1 MCGWP
6 STSEPADALQLLSG
20 AADWGPATGGL
31 ISSLREQ
38 PLLAVVRCSGAAAL
52 HWHVQ
57 QLASAG
63 VRHVEVAWSPQPGW
77 VDQCQALQRQF
88 PGLLLGAAS
97 ITTAAAL
104 GDVRAAGLTY
114 AMSPLLCPELLAEA
128 ARLDLLLVPGV
139 MSPTEVDLARR
150 LGCGLVKLFPAAA
163 LGPGYWRLLAGP
175 LAPLPFC
182 IAAGGLRPADV
193 PVWLAAGVQAV
204 TLGSALFTAGPEA
217 ALDPQLALVLQAL
230 KLASAAAPANTA
242 DVPVSPAHTGAGL
255 PLSQV

>member
-1 MCGWP
+1 MM
-6 STSEPADALQLLSG
+6 
-20 AADWGPATGGL
+20 
-31 ISSLREQ
+31 SSLREQ
-38 PLLAVVRCSGAAAL
+38 PLLTVVRCAEPAAL
-52 HWHVQ
+52 HWQVQ

-77 VDQCQALQRQF
+77 VEQCRALQRHF

-104 GDVRAAGLTY
+104 ADVSAAGLSY
-114 AMSPLLCPELLAEA
+114 AMSPLLCAELLSEA

-139 MSPTEVDLARR
+139 LSPTEVDLARR

-217 ALDPQLALVLQAL
+217 ALDPQLALVVEAL
-230 KLASAAAPANTA
+230 KLRSAAAPSNTA
-242 DVPVSPAHTGAGL
+242 TVPTSPAHTGARL
-255 PLSQV
+255 PLSQA

>member
-1 MCGWP
+1 MCGSP
-6 STSEPADALQLLSG
+6 STSEPASALQLLSG

-38 PLLAVVRCSGAAAL
+38 PLLTVVRCAEAAAL
-52 HWHVQ
+52 HWQVQ

-63 VRHVEVAWSPQPGW
+63 VRHVEVAWSPQSGW
-77 VDQCQALQRQF
+77 VEQCQALQRQF

-104 GDVRAAGLTY
+104 ADVRAAGLSY

-139 MSPTEVDLARR
+139 MSPTEVNLARR

-217 ALDPQLALVLQAL
+217 ALDPQLALLLQAL
-230 KLASAAAPANTA
+230 KLASAAASAKNADDPDSPANTG
-242 DVPVSPAHTGAGL
+242 PWL
-255 PLSQV
+255 PFSQA

>member
-1 MCGWP
+1 MCGSP

-57 QLASAG
+57 QLVSAG

-182 IAAGGLRPADV
+182 IAAGGLRPADL

-204 TLGSALFTAGPEA
+204 TLGSALFAAGPEP

-242 DVPVSPAHTGAGL
+242 DGPVSLVHTGAGL
-255 PLSQV
+255 PLSQA

>member
-1 MCGWP
+1 
-6 STSEPADALQLLSG
+6 
-20 AADWGPATGGL
+20 
-31 ISSLREQ
+31 
-38 PLLAVVRCSGAAAL
+38 
-52 HWHVQ
+52 
-57 QLASAG
+57 
-63 VRHVEVAWSPQPGW
+63 VRHAEVAWSPKPDW
-77 VDQCQALQRQF
+77 VEQCQALRRQF

-97 ITTAAAL
+97 ITTSAAL
-104 GDVRAAGLTY
+104 ADVRAAGMSY

-217 ALDPQLALVLQAL
+217 ALDPQLALVLQAF
-230 KLASAAAPANTA
+230 KLASAAAAAKNADDPDSPANTC
-242 DVPVSPAHTGAGL
+242 PWL
-255 PLSQV
+255 PFTQA